1 MNKKVSMMI
10 TILIIAAISAFG
22 LVKFKESNSNKGSGE
37 LTITHE
43 LGETIL
49 NKNPKKVVVFDY
61 GILDSLDKIG
71 IDVIALPKSNIPSH
85 LEKYKDD
92 KYINVGTLQEP
103 NFEKI
108 NELKPDLVIISA
120 RQAKLYEEFKKISP
134 TVYLTISNEN
144 YIDSF
149 NSNMRVLG
157 KIFDKE
163 AFVDKELKKTHDNIK
178 MLKEDIE
185 SSGKNALILMVNEGS
200 LSAYGEDS
208 RFGIIHKGFGFTPA
222 DKNIK
227 TSTHGQNV
235 SFEYVVEKNP
245 DYIFVIDRGAVVGNN
260 TTAKQVLENDLIKT
274 TSAYKNNKIIYLNS
288 HIWYVSVGGFNST
301 NMMADEIQGA
311 IK

>member
-1 MNKKVSMMI
+1 
-10 TILIIAAISAFG
+10 
-22 LVKFKESNSNKGSGE
+22 
-37 LTITHE
+37 
-43 LGETIL
+43 
-49 NKNPKKVVVFDY
+49 
-61 GILDSLDKIG
+61 
-71 IDVIALPKSNIPSH
+71 
-85 LEKYKDD
+85 
-92 KYINVGTLQEP
+92 
-103 NFEKI
+103 
-108 NELKPDLVIISA
+108 
-120 RQAKLYEEFKKISP
+120 
-134 TVYLTISNEN
+134 
-144 YIDSF
+144 
-149 NSNMRVLG
+149 
-157 KIFDKE
+157 
-163 AFVDKELKKTHDNIK
+163 
-178 MLKEDIE
+178 
-185 SSGKNALILMVNEGS
+185 MVNEGS